1 MVLLFQEVYSLVS
14 GFNFL
19 DSVPLI
25 VDPGGLSV
33 PSDDVSGYIFQ
44 GVNLVQNAGF

>member
-1 MVLLFQEVYSLVS
+1 MILSFWEVYFFVS

-25 VDPGGLSV
+25 VNPGGLSV
-33 PSDDVSGYIFQ
+33 PSSDVGGYLFQ
-44 GVNLVQNAGF
+44 GVNLIQNAGF